1 MMHDSPYDSE
11 EEVNAVWFAREVAVE
26 YKDFVDEILE
36 GSPKAI
42 QMTTD
47 TSLAIGRDSNAISGG
62 GSNANSGRGLGTVDS
77 QQANSRD
84 PNANSGGGSNG
95 SGNRP

>member
-1 MMHDSPYDSE
+1 MYDSTYDSE
-11 EEVNAVWFAREVAVE
+11 EEMDAWYARDVAVE

-36 GSPKAI
+36 ESPEAI

-62 GSNANSGRGLGTVDS
+62 GSNANNGGGSGTVDS
-77 QQANSRD
+77 Q
-84 PNANSGGGSNG
+84 
-95 SGNRP
+95 